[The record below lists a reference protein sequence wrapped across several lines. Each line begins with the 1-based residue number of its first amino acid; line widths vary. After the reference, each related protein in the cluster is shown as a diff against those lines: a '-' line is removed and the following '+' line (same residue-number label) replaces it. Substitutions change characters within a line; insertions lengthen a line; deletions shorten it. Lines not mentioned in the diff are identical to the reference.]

1 MSEGSPEFKR
11 WLALYFIEKGS
22 WRVTDK
28 GVEEFGKD
36 ETPRQTMEFAEHYS
50 SREREERMEYRLTLS
65 KKEMKQLASKRIE
78 IKIDEGEAW
87 KLYESN
93 YITFRGNWKDK
104 NDRITVIKKL
114 IEVLGKELRDIRAE
128 DFTKNKLAGLLNRY
142 NSSQY
147 AAIKEAFPELDIK
160 PWEMKSTPSGF
171 YEEEGNRIDAIKWLV
186 RKLKKD
192 PRDLT
197 QKDFEDNRL
206 GGLICFYYKNSPHLV
221 VTKAFPEL
229 DIKPWEMKVTP
240 NGFYDKKETRIAAIK
255 WLIEK
260 LKKDPRD
267 LTQEDFY
274 KNRLSGLYAGHYDA
288 CCYKAV
294 KEAFP
299 EMEIKPWEMVVTP
312 RSFFDNKKNRISAVK
327 WLLQRLEKDPRD
339 LTQEDFC
346 DNRLTGLL
354 THQYKGSP
362 YKAIE
367 EAFSELDIKPWEM
380 KKTPNGFYDKKETRI
395 AAIKWLIEK
404 LKKDPRDICVT
415 DFTEN
420 GLYGLLEHHSLSPY
434 KAIKEA
440 FPEMDIEPWEMIQ
453 TSHGFYKKKE
463 NRVAAVKWLVDK
475 LDKNPRDVVLK
486 DFNEN
491 RLWGLINKYYNNSPY
506 KAVKEAGLVSEADEE
521 YMRKRHGTG
530 FLATPSL
537 KQIMQAAR
545 KIERNATKKQEI
557 KRKSKGPQK
566 KRL

>member
-267 LTQEDFY
+267 
-274 KNRLSGLYAGHYDA
+274 
-288 CCYKAV
+288 
-294 KEAFP
+294 
-299 EMEIKPWEMVVTP
+299 
-312 RSFFDNKKNRISAVK
+312 
-327 WLLQRLEKDPRD
+327 
-339 LTQEDFC
+339 
-346 DNRLTGLL
+346 
-354 THQYKGSP
+354 
-362 YKAIE
+362 
-367 EAFSELDIKPWEM
+367 
-380 KKTPNGFYDKKETRI
+380 
-395 AAIKWLIEK
+395 
-404 LKKDPRDICVT
+404 ICVT